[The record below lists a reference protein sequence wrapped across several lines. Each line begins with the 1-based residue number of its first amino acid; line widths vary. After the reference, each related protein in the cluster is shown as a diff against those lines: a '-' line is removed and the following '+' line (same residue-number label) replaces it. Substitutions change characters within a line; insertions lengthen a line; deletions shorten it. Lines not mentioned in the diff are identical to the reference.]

1 MAMIA
6 PQSRAN
12 TLKLV
17 DEEEIRRLMEQLVG
31 RVEKLE
37 AAENNRVVSPKI
49 YSFFF
54 NKSSLYIVSRSLRQ
68 YNSCRIGSK

>member
-49 YSFFF
+49 YSFFLINLHF
-54 NKSSLYIVSRSLRQ
+54 ILYLEV
-68 YNSCRIGSK
+68 CGSTIHVG